1 MEVKRVKF
9 RTFSQLSKEAL
20 RLEQLGFICEVK
32 GWADMRTNT
41 LTVSKDEKEGQQNDR
56 EGAI

>member
-9 RTFSQLSKEAL
+9 RTFSQLRKEAL
-20 RLEQLGFICEVK
+20 RLEQLGFTCEVK

>member
-9 RTFSQLSKEAL
+9 RTWAELRKEAL

-41 LTVSKDEKEGQQNDR
+41 LTVSTEEEGQQNDR

>member
-9 RTFSQLSKEAL
+9 RTFSQLRKEAL

>member
-9 RTFSQLSKEAL
+9 RSWAQLRKEAL

-41 LTVSKDEKEGQQNDR
+41 LTVSTKEGLND
-56 EGAI
+56 GAKEVSET

>member
-9 RTFSQLSKEAL
+9 KSWAELRKEAL

-32 GWADMRTNT
+32 GWADIRTNT
-41 LTVSKDEKEGQQNDR
+41 LTVSTEEEGQQNDR
-56 EGAI
+56 EGTI

>member
-9 RTFSQLSKEAL
+9 RTFSQLRKEAL

-41 LTVSKDEKEGQQNDR
+41 LTVSKEEKEGQQNDR

>member
-9 RTFSQLSKEAL
+9 RSWAELRKEAL

-32 GWADMRTNT
+32 GWADIRTNT
-41 LTVSKDEKEGQQNDR
+41 LTVSTEEEEEQQNDR

>member
-9 RTFSQLSKEAL
+9 RTFSQLRKEAL

-41 LTVSKDEKEGQQNDR
+41 LTVSKEEKEGQQDDR

>member
-9 RTFSQLSKEAL
+9 RTFSQLRKEAL

-32 GWADMRTNT
+32 GWADIRTNT
-41 LTVSKDEKEGQQNDR
+41 LTVSTEE
-56 EGAI
+56 EEAAE

>member
-9 RTFSQLSKEAL
+9 KSWAELRKEAL

-41 LTVSKDEKEGQQNDR
+41 LTVSTEEEGQQNDR

>member
-9 RTFSQLSKEAL
+9 RTFSQLRKEAL

-41 LTVSKDEKEGQQNDR
+41 LTVSKEEKEGQQDDR
-56 EGAI
+56 EGTI

>member
-9 RTFSQLSKEAL
+9 KSWAELRKEAL

-41 LTVSKDEKEGQQNDR
+41 LTVSTDEEGQQNDR

>member
-9 RTFSQLSKEAL
+9 RTWAELRKEAL

-41 LTVSKDEKEGQQNDR
+41 LTVSTEEEGQQNDR
-56 EGAI
+56 EGTL

>member
-9 RTFSQLSKEAL
+9 KSWAELRKEAL

-41 LTVSKDEKEGQQNDR
+41 LTVSTEEEEQQNDR